1 MLVALLLLQAASQ
14 VPKRSVPDP
23 GVIAT
28 NQTITPAGVQSVF
41 DGRVTGLKFGRDP
54 RELWVA
60 VPGNAWQL
68 AWTDNRVLRKEA
80 FNGRAGIYG
89 LVVDPVT
96 GRALVSTVG
105 RVPAGVTRPAG
116 ITATTG
122 NVAQLLSVEPGANGI
137 PTTQRAWL
145 GVLGRDAV
153 GGPAVASRAN
163 SAGHRVV
170 VIPLLAQNQLAVI
183 DADNGAAISTVPLGV
198 VPVSAVISG
207 DGSTAWAT
215 EMAGTKPKAGDR
227 TAKQCCE
234 GFAEQIRVD
243 ERGIALP
250 GTVSRIDV
258 VRGIVT
264 NRITVGRHPTA
275 LAWDTAR
282 GRLYVA
288 DGNDDRVT
296 VINTR
301 RPGVHTVID
310 IKPFKQRAIG
320 LAPTAVALSP
330 DGHRLFVALGGVNAV
345 AVYDVHVPE
354 RATLV
359 GLLPTGW
366 YPSTLDV
373 SSDGRFLAAGTLL
386 GVGSGTGTTVGQTA
400 RYVHAVRGSV
410 NVIEIPN
417 AARFAAFSVAVAENN
432 RLTLASA
439 PGSGADALAA
449 RADVRPR
456 AVPERPGEPSLIQ
469 HVVYIIREN
478 RTYDQVLGALGRGDG
493 DPSLVMYGRDVTPN
507 THALSEKYVTF
518 DRMFA
523 SGGNSADGHQW
534 LTQANE
540 TEYTLWPLYNG
551 RSYPYDGSDALA
563 YSSGGFIW
571 DAAAA
576 RNKSVA
582 VFGEFAPEKPDSGA
596 PWRNRLLE
604 EYRARRAGT
613 GNAPIPTFNTTSEI
627 PSLDRTLIRNFP
639 TWTLGVPDVVRAEIF
654 AANLKAWEAAGSMP
668 NLVIIQLPSD
678 HTTGTSADWST
689 PKASVADNDLA
700 TGQMVEALTKSSFWP
715 STAILVVEDDAQN
728 GVDHVDGHR
737 TVALA
742 ISPYTKRGVVDSTFY
757 NAPSLLKTIEL
768 MLGLPS
774 LSMFDLV
781 ASDMGAAFIGPD
793 DAPDFAPYTAIE
805 PAQSLYEV
813 NPRPNQLRGAQR
825 DAAVASAKMRFDVPD
840 AAPSDRLN
848 RILWSDARGWNTTY
862 PGVKQGLFMPLSK
875 DVDDEE
881 REEAR
886 ERAAKKVKAKVD
898 KGAGTID

>member
-1 MLVALLLLQAASQ
+1 MLVALLLLQVVQA
-14 VPKRSVPDP
+14 PPRSVPDP
-23 GVIAT
+23 GVIST
-28 NQTITPAGVQSVF
+28 NQAITPAGVQSVF
-41 DGRVTGLKFGRDP
+41 DGRVTGLRFGRDP

-60 VPGNAWQL
+60 VPGNTWQL
-68 AWTDNRVLRKEA
+68 AWTDNRVLKKEA
-80 FNGRAGIYG
+80 FNGRAGVYG

-96 GRALVSTVG
+96 GRALVSTIG
-105 RVPAGVTRPAG
+105 RVPANAARPAN
-116 ITATTG
+116 IPANAS
-122 NVAQLLSVEPGANGI
+122 NVAQLLSVAPGANAI
-137 PTTQRAWL
+137 PSSQPSWL
-145 GVLGRDAV
+145 GVLGRDAA
-153 GGPAVASRAN
+153 GGPAIATRAN
-163 SAGHRVV
+163 STGHRVV
-170 VIPLLAQNQLAVI
+170 VIPLPAHNQLAVL
-183 DADNGAAISTVPLGV
+183 DADNGAAIATVPLGV
-198 VPVSAVISG
+198 VPVGAVVSS
-207 DGSTAWAT
+207 DGSTAWVT
-215 EMAGTKPKAGDR
+215 EMAGTKPKPGDR

-234 GFAEQIRVD
+234 GAAEQIRVD

-250 GTVSRIDV
+250 GTVSRVDV
-258 VRGIVT
+258 VRGVVT
-264 NRITVGRHPTA
+264 DRITVGRHPTA

-282 GRLYVA
+282 ARLYVA

-301 RPGVHTVID
+301 TPGIHTVIE
-310 IKPFKQRAIG
+310 IKPFTQRAIG

-330 DGHRLFVALGGVNAV
+330 DGNRLFVALGGVNAV
-345 AVYDVHVPE
+345 AVYDVRTPE
-354 RATLV
+354 RSTLI
-359 GLLPTGW
+359 GMLPTGW

-417 AARFAAFSVAVAENN
+417 AARLAAFSVAVAENN
-432 RLTLASA
+432 RLTLASTTNA
-439 PGSGADALAA
+439 GVQAALTA
-449 RADVRPR
+449 RANVRPR

-518 DRMFA
+518 DCMFA

-596 PWRNRLLE
+596 PLRNRLLE

-613 GNAPIPTFNTTSEI
+613 GNAPLPTFNTTSEI
-627 PSLDRTLIRNFP
+627 PSLDRALVRNFP
-639 TWTLGVPDVVRAEIF
+639 TWTLGIPDVVRAEIF

-668 NLVIIQLPSD
+668 NLVIVQLPSD
-678 HTTGTSADWST
+678 HTTGTSANWST

-700 TGQMVEALTKSSFWP
+700 TGQIVEALTKSSFWP
-715 STAILVVEDDAQN
+715 STAILLVEDDAQN

-757 NAPSLLKTIEL
+757 NAPSVLKTIEL

-781 ASDMGAAFIGPD
+781 ATDMGGAFIGPD
-793 DAPDFAPYTAIE
+793 DTPDFTPYTAIE

-813 NPRPNQLRGAQR
+813 NPRPNQVRGAQR
-825 DAAVASAKMRFDVPD
+825 DAAVASAKMNFDIPD

-848 RILWSDARGWNTTY
+848 RILWSDARGWNTAY
-862 PGVKQGLFMPLSK
+862 PGVKQALFMPLSK
-875 DVDDEE
+875 DVDDEDREE

-886 ERAAKKVKAKVD
+886 ARAAKKVKK
-898 KGAGTID
+898 